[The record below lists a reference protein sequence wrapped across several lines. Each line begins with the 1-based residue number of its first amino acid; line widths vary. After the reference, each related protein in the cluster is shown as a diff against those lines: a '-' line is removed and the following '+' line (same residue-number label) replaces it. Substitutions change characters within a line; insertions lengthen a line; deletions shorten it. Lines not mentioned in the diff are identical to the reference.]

1 MHRIAVHCERMKRKE
16 MCGFKWNLAFL
27 VLIGGL
33 VQQTLSAPNWP
44 AQTKP
49 SSIVGK
55 RLLKYAPKGST
66 KYKGY
71 PHEYGFGHYYQGDI
85 IIPPRPEGRVAVG
98 EQYLGSK
105 WPAGIVPYVIDAN
118 FTNAELQTLQDAFR
132 QFADNTCVRF
142 VPRLDEGHYVTIT
155 NRAEGCYSAV
165 GRIPINDF
173 NNINLQTPACM
184 QSVGTPVHEM
194 MHALGFFHEFSRP
207 DRDKYVKLILENL
220 RPEYQDPAFIRA
232 NFGKLK
238 ANKVST
244 YGVPYNYGSVM
255 HYSRYAA
262 SIGICCPVLDNIKPY
277 FGDFGTE
284 AGLTPPDI
292 QQINA
297 RYCNQ

>member
-1 MHRIAVHCERMKRKE
+1 

-118 FTNAELQTLQDAFR
+118 FSEYEGVLASQPSANAELQTLQDAFR

-207 DRDKYVKLILENL
+207 DRDN
-220 RPEYQDPAFIRA
+220 
-232 NFGKLK
+232 
-238 ANKVST
+238 
-244 YGVPYNYGSVM
+244 VM